1 MNITQTNG
9 EEQKERENLSEK
21 LHDENIFLLAAAAAA
36 AATLP
41 DRLQV
46 LKVPVNLDWLLFKY
60 PNFKAH

>member
-1 MNITQTNG
+1 MV
-9 EEQKERENLSEK
+9 RSRRSEK
-21 LHDENIFLLAAAAAA
+21 TCPKSFMMRIFFLLAAAAAAAA

-41 DRLQV
+41 DQLQV